1 MSVAGAVG
9 NGLHAA
15 FLLARGRADGMRF
28 VSADM
33 AGAARSFWALPVAV
47 PTVVAIRLI
56 AWLIGGVPAQGGRLL
71 LRDLLVA
78 VVSWLAFAVLSHRFV
93 GAIGRGAL
101 WPRFI
106 TAWNWCNVVG
116 NFLVL
121 LGMAPALF
129 GMPSV
134 FNQAAQLVTLGW
146 ALWLEWY
153 AVRLSLQCG
162 PLLAIYVVLLDQMIG
177 VGFALTGMSFGAG
190 QG

>member
-1 MSVAGAVG
+1 VSVAGAVG

-33 AGAARSFWALPVAV
+33 EGAMRSFLALPVAV
-47 PTVVAIRLI
+47 PTIVAIRLI
-56 AWLIGGVPAQGGRLL
+56 AWMQGGIPVQAGREL
-71 LRDLLVA
+71 LRDLLVYA
-78 VVSWLAFAVLSHRFV
+78 VSWLAFAVLTHRLI
-93 GAIGRGAL
+93 GAIGRARL

-121 LGMAPALF
+121 LGAVPGLF
-129 GMPSV
+129 GVPPV
-134 FNQAAQLVTLGW
+134 FDQAAQLVMLGW

-153 AVRLSLQCG
+153 AVRLSLESG
-162 PLLAIYVVLLDQMIG
+162 PLLALYLVLLDQMIG
-177 VGFALTGMSFGAG
+177 IGFALVGMSFGG
-190 QG
+190 G